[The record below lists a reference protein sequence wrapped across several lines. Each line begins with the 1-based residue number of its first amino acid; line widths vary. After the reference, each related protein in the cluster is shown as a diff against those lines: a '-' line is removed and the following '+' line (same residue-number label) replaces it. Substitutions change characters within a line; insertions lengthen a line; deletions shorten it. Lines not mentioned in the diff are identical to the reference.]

1 MAKAVLS
8 PFIEQSYSSVY
19 AYAGVA
25 AIRARLVAEGGIV
38 VWNED
43 DSFRGILTLTDV
55 VAQSHHLVIDCLR
68 EKPLIRPTQSVREV
82 LRIMLDCRE
91 TVLPVV
97 YERGELAGLV
107 HQRTLV
113 EHLLDKSKKKG
124 EVGQID
130 TPPPLR

>member
-1 MAKAVLS
+1 MAKALLS
-8 PFIEQSYSSVY
+8 LFIEQSYSSVY

-43 DSFRGILTLTDV
+43 DSFLGVLTLTDV
-55 VAQSHHLVIDCLR
+55 VAQPHRLVIDCLR

-82 LRIMLDCRE
+82 LRIMLDCGE

-107 HQRTLV
+107 YQRALV
-113 EHLLDKSKKKG
+113 EHLLNKEEESKS
-124 EVGQID
+124 QSIN
-130 TPPPLR
+130 TPPPIR